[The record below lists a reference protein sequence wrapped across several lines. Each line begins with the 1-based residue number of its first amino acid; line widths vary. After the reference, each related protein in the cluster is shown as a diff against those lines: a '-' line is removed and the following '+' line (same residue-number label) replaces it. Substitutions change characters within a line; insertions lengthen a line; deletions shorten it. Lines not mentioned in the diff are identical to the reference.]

1 MTNFVL
7 EPQPGQTR
15 DCLDPWKMAFVK
27 ADGSVSLCC
36 WSSPV
41 GNIKQ
46 RTLNEILHD
55 EPARA
60 MRRGLLNGH
69 MPGECVRCPA
79 RELIPLDDLK
89 RKVQRYLAEGD
100 REETLALRARFN
112 QLQETHVVLHRKL
125 TDLEPKLKVAE
136 GEVANLGLHVR
147 NLEDEREHLRRHV
160 ALLVDRVH
168 GLDEGRMSLPKVV
181 YIWTRGFVRR
191 VFLGKK
197 PSPPAATPTTQPA
210 TN

>member
-55 EPARA
+55 EPARQ

-79 RELIPLDDLK
+79 RELIPLEDLK
-89 RKVQRYLAEGD
+89 LKVQRYLAEGD

-112 QLQETHVVLHRKL
+112 KLQEDHVLIHRRI
-125 TDLEPKLKVAE
+125 TELEPKLKVAE
-136 GEVANLGLHVR
+136 VEVANLQVHAH
-147 NLEDEREHLRRHV
+147 NLEEEREHLRQHV

-168 GLDEGRMSLPKVV
+168 GLDEGRMSLPKVLYV
-181 YIWTRGFVRR
+181 WTRGFVRR
-191 VFLGKK
+191 VFLGRK
-197 PSPPAATPTTQPA
+197 PATPAQAPTPA
-210 TN
+210 TH